1 MREFVRGSAKCMI
14 VLIKKLRNTGEHYH
28 VLQYAMD
35 RYATRDRIDR
45 WDVKGGSWEAGRCQV
60 CWIRRGINRRQTKE
74 HIWSG
79 RCEGSKNIVQGLE
92 RAIQLTCDKGGNSS
106 LFGYVWPVMKEMMTK
121 VNTDS
126 HTLENHECSGALVGI
141 WPNRTFDIV
150 RNKIMQQGGESP
162 HTAQQLTED
171 LVVTHIKYS
180 IRMMQIWNNV
190 VKEWKTPLT
199 EEETGAIEKL
209 QKGETT
215 VESIAKFNRLTMA
228 WEGKWTTSINNLNM
242 KSVPTCAED
251 IALDEAGFKKGISA
265 MSLWENRA
273 NWSIPDMNTWK
284 SRSRQIEGFLKR
296 PAALAKI
303 ELYGRGQNLRK
314 KWQDFL
320 VLNSWEELLLEV
332 ERQATEKGGSKWGN
346 LVAMAINVHQDGK
359 EEGVSQYQ
367 RKKIKLGVDMDITIG
382 KKQKLE
388 KTVPKRGRTENTT
401 AEDIKGKVRRI
412 ERTQQ
417 EEAQAERVDT
427 TEQIRQMEKKG
438 KKRQRD
444 EQDGPGIMPPPYLP
458 APSSSGPRIIKPP
471 PQPPVLSDS
480 GLHSIPPLGRLGQ
493 PALPAG

>member
-1 MREFVRGSAKCMI
+1 MSGVYRKIKNIGNLDTIVDIVDMVHEKGIKVIIEWVKAHEVYAGKDRCWANEYKEKGNQWVDEEAKRQVKEGTMGTEAAGWILQDIQTGKEMDVKCLPKLLHIQAKKERYERLSAPSSRGATNGQGMYMREFVRGSAKCMT

-199 EEETGAIEKL
+199 EEET
-209 QKGETT
+209 
-215 VESIAKFNRLTMA
+215 
-228 WEGKWTTSINNLNM
+228 
-242 KSVPTCAED
+242 
-251 IALDEAGFKKGISA
+251 
-265 MSLWENRA
+265 
-273 NWSIPDMNTWK
+273 
-284 SRSRQIEGFLKR
+284 
-296 PAALAKI
+296 
-303 ELYGRGQNLRK
+303 
-314 KWQDFL
+314 
-320 VLNSWEELLLEV
+320 
-332 ERQATEKGGSKWGN
+332 
-346 LVAMAINVHQDGK
+346 
-359 EEGVSQYQ
+359 
-367 RKKIKLGVDMDITIG
+367 
-382 KKQKLE
+382 
-388 KTVPKRGRTENTT
+388 
-401 AEDIKGKVRRI
+401 
-412 ERTQQ
+412 
-417 EEAQAERVDT
+417 
-427 TEQIRQMEKKG
+427 
-438 KKRQRD
+438 
-444 EQDGPGIMPPPYLP
+444 
-458 APSSSGPRIIKPP
+458 
-471 PQPPVLSDS
+471 
-480 GLHSIPPLGRLGQ
+480 
-493 PALPAG
+493 